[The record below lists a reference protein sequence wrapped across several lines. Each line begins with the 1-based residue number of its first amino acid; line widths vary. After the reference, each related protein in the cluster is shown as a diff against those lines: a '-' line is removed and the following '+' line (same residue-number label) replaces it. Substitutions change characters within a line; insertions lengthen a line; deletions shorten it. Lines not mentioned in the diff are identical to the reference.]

1 MISKSLKRIAFGLLI
16 TILVVLAFATV
27 IEKLNGTEFVS
38 TNIYGSW
45 WFVVLWIAFGISS
58 FAYIIVRSAYKQK
71 PSFCLHCSLGII
83 LIGAL
88 VTYLTAERGYIHLRQ
103 GKPLN
108 EYVTEDGMTKKALPF
123 EVKLVLF
130 EIEYHGE
137 SDKPSDFMSF
147 LRVDGEM
154 CKVSMNKIYT
164 KDNYRLYQLSY
175 DSDEMGTVLL
185 VNHDPWGIGITY
197 TGYILLALS
206 MLWILWIRIGWKG
219 LTAMLIP
226 IACLWYYI
234 SQINPMTPI
243 LRTPMLAVHVSIIIF
258 SYILFLIITV
268 LAIIGVSS
276 SKQNEKMYE
285 WSQQLLY
292 PALFALAAGIFIG
305 AVWANISWGRYWGWD
320 AKETWALI
328 TFLVYSIPL
337 HKKSFPVFQQPFKYH
352 CFCIFAFLTILMTF
366 LGVSFLLGGIH
377 SYV

>member
-1 MISKSLKRIAFGLLI
+1 MI
-16 TILVVLAFATV
+16 ILVVLAFATI
-27 IEKLNGTEFVS
+27 IEKINGTEFASVNVYS
-38 TNIYGSW
+38 AW
-45 WFVVLWIAFGISS
+45 WFVVLWFLFGISS
-58 FAYIIVRSAYKQK
+58 FAYIIVRAAYKQA
-71 PSFCLHCSLGII
+71 PSFVLHCSLGII

-88 VTYLTAERGYIHLRQ
+88 VTYLTAERGYLHLRQ
-103 GKPLN
+103 GKPLH
-108 EYVTEDGMTKKALPF
+108 EYVTEDGMTRKQLPF

-130 EIEYHGE
+130 EIEYHGDT
-137 SDKPSDFMSF
+137 DKPSDFMSF

-154 CKVSMNKIYT
+154 CKVSMNKIFT

-175 DSDEMGTVLL
+175 DSDEMGTILL

-197 TGYILLALS
+197 AGYALLALS
-206 MLWILWIRIGWKG
+206 MLWILWLRIGWKG
-219 LTAMLIP
+219 LLAMLIP

-258 SYILFLIITV
+258 SYILFLIIAI
-268 LAIIGVSS
+268 LAVIGLSS
-276 SKQNEKMYE
+276 SKQSEKMYR
-285 WSQQLLY
+285 WNQQLLF
-292 PALFALAAGIFIG
+292 PAIFALAAGIFIG

-337 HKKSFPVFQQPFKYH
+337 HRKSFPVFFKPAKHHLY
-352 CFCIFAFLTILMTF
+352 CILAFLTILMTF